1 MDLILPDLGL
11 LFWTGIVFCTL
22 LFILTKFA
30 WKPILG
36 AVNAREQ
43 KISEALELAEKTK
56 VEMKALQSENENLLK
71 EARAQRDSM
80 LKDAKN
86 AADKLIEES
95 KDKAKLEAD
104 KIVVA
109 AKEAIKNEKLQAMS
123 ELKTHVAGLSLE
135 IAEKIIRGE
144 LSSDDKQKALAEKMA
159 DDINMN

>member
-1 MDLILPDLGL
+1 MDLVTPDLGL
-11 LFWTGIVFCTL
+11 LFWTGLVFSLL
-22 LFILTKFA
+22 LFVLTKFA

-86 AADKLIEES
+86 ASDKLIEES

-104 KIVVA
+104 KIVIA

-123 ELKTHVAGLSLE
+123 ELKTHDAGLSLE

-159 DDINMN
+159 EDINMN

>member
-1 MDLILPDLGL
+1 MDLILPDFGL
-11 LFWTGIVFCTL
+11 LFWTGLVFCCL

-56 VEMKALQSENENLLK
+56 VEMQTLKSENEALLK

-80 LKDAKN
+80 LKDAKT
-86 AADKLIEES
+86 AADKMIEEA
-95 KDKAKLEAD
+95 KEKAKSEAQ
-104 KIVVA
+104 KIVNS
-109 AKEAIKNEKLQAMS
+109 AKETITNEKLQAMN

-135 IAEKIIRGE
+135 IAEKIIRTE

>member
-1 MDLILPDLGL
+1 MDLILPDFGL
-11 LFWTGIVFCTL
+11 LFWTGIVFCCL

-43 KISEALELAEKTK
+43 KITEALELAEKTK
-56 VEMKALQSENENLLK
+56 SEMHALKSENDALLK

-86 AADKLIEES
+86 SADKMIEEARE
-95 KDKAKLEAD
+95 KAKAEAQ
-104 KIVVA
+104 KIVNA
-109 AKEAIKNEKLQAMS
+109 AKETITNEKLQAMH

-135 IAEKIIRGE
+135 IAEKIIRTE